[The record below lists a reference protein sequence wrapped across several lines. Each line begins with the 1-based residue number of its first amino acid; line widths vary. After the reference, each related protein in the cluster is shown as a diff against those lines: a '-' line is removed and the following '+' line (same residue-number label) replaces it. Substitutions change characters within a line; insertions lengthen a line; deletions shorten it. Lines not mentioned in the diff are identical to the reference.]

1 MNFSIKKKWFEYKSN
16 EVFFLF
22 NKRYMSEAKMGS
34 WATRNEMRKTRGKLQ
49 RTSDFTVNELKLVF
63 HQEHFCCCCCCC
75 CSNKHWE
82 NTMNNCNSSASRC
95 ARWSKATVL
104 QRLQRA
110 QQFLLPKLWRRCI
123 GTGAGV
129 ISSRIWNIMEH
140 PYSWVVST
148 VCKIHDHIW
157 YVWVINFD
165 KPLLYIL

>member
-1 MNFSIKKKWFEYKSN
+1 MNFSIKKKWFEYQSN
-16 EVFFLF
+16 EVFFCST
-22 NKRYMSEAKMGS
+22 KDTCQQQRWGVEQQ
-34 WATRNEMRKTRGKLQ
+34 EMKWEKTRGKLQ

-63 HQEHFCCCCCCC
+63 HQEHFCCCCCCCCC

-140 PYSWVVST
+140 PYSWLYQQ
-148 VCKIHDHIW
+148 
-157 YVWVINFD
+157 YVWYMIIYD
-165 KPLLYIL
+165 MYGW